1 MTGEKKKRKKRV
13 ISMFKGLLRPN
24 KNDGMHWI
32 IYQE

>member
-1 MTGEKKKRKKRV
+1 MAGGKKKEKRV

-32 IYQE
+32 IY